1 VPAGREGQTEARL
14 QPTNNAF
21 IAQKLREMADLLEAQ
36 DADGFRV
43 AAYRRAGDTVD
54 RLAEPL
60 EKILAEKGQEGLI
73 ALPAIGR
80 GISSAIMEILRTG
93 RWAALERISGA
104 LEPEQLFQTVPG
116 IGPALAQLIHD
127 ELHIDTLEQLEV
139 AAHDGR
145 LEALPG
151 LGARRVSAIRAVLGH
166 RLGSRRLPVP
176 SDAARPDVEVL
187 LDVDRE
193 YRERV
198 AAGELRLIAPKRF
211 NPSGEAWLPILHTRR
226 GDWSFTALF
235 SNTRKAHDLGRVRD
249 WVVLYFHGD
258 HDHEDQ
264 CTVVTEHRGPLAGRR
279 VVRGRERECEAYYD
293 RGGGDEERVAS
304 EA

>member
-1 VPAGREGQTEARL
+1 M

-43 AAYRRAGDTVD
+43 GAYRRAGDTVD

-60 EKILAEKGQEGLI
+60 EKIFAEKGQEGLI

-151 LGARRVSAIRAVLGH
+151 LGARRVSAIRAVLGQ

-176 SDAARPDVEVL
+176 PDTTPPYVEVL

-193 YRERV
+193 YRERA

-211 NPSGEAWLPILHTRR
+211 NPSGEAWLPILHARR

-235 SNTRKAHDLGRVRD
+235 SNTRKAHDLDRVRD

-258 HDHEDQ
+258 HDREDQ
-264 CTVVTEHRGPLAGRR
+264 CTVVTEHRGPLTGRR

-293 RGGGDEERVAS
+293 RVGADAERIEGRA
-304 EA
+304 

>member
-1 VPAGREGQTEARL
+1 M
-14 QPTNNAF
+14 NNAF

-54 RLAEPL
+54 GLSEPL
-60 EKILAEKGQEGLI
+60 EKILAEKGQDGLI

-80 GISSAIMEILRTG
+80 GISSAIMEMLRTR

-104 LEPEQLFQTVPG
+104 LEPEQLFQTIPG

-127 ELHIDTLEQLEV
+127 ELHIDTLEQLEM

-145 LEALPG
+145 LQALPG
-151 LGARRVSAIRAVLGH
+151 LGARRISAIRAVLGQ
-166 RLGSRRLPVP
+166 RLGSRRLPLP
-176 SDAARPDVEVL
+176 SGTQRPNVDIL

-193 YRERV
+193 YRER
-198 AAGELRLIAPKRF
+198 AKAGELRLIAPKRF

-226 GDWSFTALF
+226 DDWAFTALF
-235 SNTRKAHDLGRVRD
+235 SNTRKAHDLGRARD

-258 HDHEDQ
+258 YGHEDQ
-264 CTVVTEHRGPLAGRR
+264 CTVVTEHRGLLTGRR
-279 VVRGRERECEAYYD
+279 VVRGRERECETYYH
-293 RGGGDEERVAS
+293 REAADEEQYER

>member
-1 VPAGREGQTEARL
+1 L

-60 EKILAEKGQEGLI
+60 EKIFAEKGQEGLI

-151 LGARRVSAIRAVLGH
+151 LGARRVSAIRAVLGQ

-176 SDAARPDVEVL
+176 PDTTPPDVEVL

-193 YRERV
+193 YRERA
-198 AAGELRLIAPKRF
+198 AAGELRLISPKRF
-211 NPSGEAWLPILHTRR
+211 NPSGEAWLPILHARR

-258 HDHEDQ
+258 HAHEDQ
-264 CTVVTEHRGPLAGRR
+264 CTVVTEHRGPLTGRR
-279 VVRGRERECEAYYD
+279 IVRGRERECEAYYD
-293 RGGGDEERVAS
+293 RVGVDEERIEG

>member
-1 VPAGREGQTEARL
+1 M

-60 EKILAEKGQEGLI
+60 AKIFVEKGQEGLI

-151 LGARRVSAIRAVLGH
+151 LGARRVSAIRAVLGQ
-166 RLGSRRLPVP
+166 RLGSRRLPV
-176 SDAARPDVEVL
+176 SSGTVRPDVDVL

-193 YRERV
+193 YRERA

-235 SNTRKAHDLGRVRD
+235 SNTRKAHDLDRVRD

-258 HDHEDQ
+258 HDREDQ
-264 CTVVTEHRGPLAGRR
+264 CTVVTEHRGPLTGRR

-293 RGGGDEERVAS
+293 RVGVDEERIEG